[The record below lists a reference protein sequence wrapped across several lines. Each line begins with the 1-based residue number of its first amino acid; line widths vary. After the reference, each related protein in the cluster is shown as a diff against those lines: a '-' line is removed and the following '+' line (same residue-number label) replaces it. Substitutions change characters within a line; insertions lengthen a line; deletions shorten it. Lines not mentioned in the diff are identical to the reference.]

1 MMANDTSTIL
11 PSGSLN
17 IVELLQRGK
26 HSLKSKPLSNI
37 HGRIQTKLKPFLFH
51 VCKEKLL
58 GVITQEVD
66 VLQQNTDRS
75 IIYVCS
81 LEGQGFLL
89 VDKMDKWF
97 QAQELPQVAGGA
109 LAGSESQLFLLG
121 EGCGHGGDHNVIGWC
136 LASLLHAWLLLHAA
150 PSLLQLPLPLHVHE

>member
-1 MMANDTSTIL
+1 MFIEYIKFKFKIREKWTVNDDGQWDKYHHL
-11 PSGSLN
+11 GSLK
-17 IVELLQRGK
+17 IVELIQKGK

-81 LEGQGFLL
+81 LEG
-89 VDKMDKWF
+89 
-97 QAQELPQVAGGA
+97 
-109 LAGSESQLFLLG
+109 
-121 EGCGHGGDHNVIGWC
+121 
-136 LASLLHAWLLLHAA
+136 
-150 PSLLQLPLPLHVHE
+150 